1 MTPFTNSAMRLSS
14 KAWRLTALAGAL
26 AFAALGL
33 SACFQTEPGGGTESS
48 DGIRLTGR
56 VVGTDLNPV
65 AGVVVRLTSSGLTDT
80 TDALGRYVLTGDAG
94 KTDGEAFV
102 LDTLR
107 YFKNGQS
114 LARVSVLQWV
124 DTLPDVQ
131 LIQRDISGLL
141 NATGHE
147 VARVEAV
154 LTGDGIDSANPVIAE
169 FYHNT
174 ISGNYSGFLYFAPT
188 AYTAHYAVSIKVYG
202 PGNKMI
208 GQSVAVPFNSFAGN
222 ITVPEFSAGNSKPS
236 AFAGTDTAVALS
248 ALVQLRGPAVDSFGG
263 AITKWEW
270 SIDGAPFVET
280 SSGDTS
286 FSRPSHGA
294 YPCILRI
301 TDNDGNQAVDTVFTA
316 FTEVGT
322 AWTTRTSGVTASLTG
337 ITWTGTQFVAV
348 GSSNTIL
355 TSPDGIAWTVRR
367 IDTTTTNI
375 SLNGVVWTGQKLIA
389 VTNGGGTQPRYFSST
404 DGITWSTNLL
414 PYIGASGAQLVS
426 VADST
431 LFIASQSSTSRFITR
446 SEDHGATWYTDTLPR
461 GLVGTDGP
469 GGIWTFTRHSGRL
482 VGVGMNGLTASSSG
496 NGVWTRHTST
506 ESFPRPHGGVYD
518 YTMTSVVSAGS
529 HVVAVGF
536 AGHVMRS
543 ADGINWPTPRVA
555 AGIPNQAAGSSTGDL
570 HGVVW
575 TGNALVAV
583 GNGTTVLSA
592 DGGVNWAKIPA
603 AAGNF
608 RSIAWN
614 GTRMVAVGSSGTII
628 STP

>member
-1 MTPFTNSAMRLSS
+1 MTHAENSTINRRWD
-14 KAWRLTALAGAL
+14 KRRLTV
-26 AFAALGL
+26 FAALATLAMLGF

-56 VVGTDLNPV
+56 VIGTDLNPV
-65 AGVVVRLTSSGLTDT
+65 AGVAVTLASSGLTDT
-80 TDALGRYVLTGDAG
+80 TDALGRYVLIGAANTAD
-94 KTDGEAFV
+94 DGAFV

-124 DTLPDVQ
+124 DSLPDVQ

-147 VARVEAV
+147 VVRVEAV
-154 LTGDGIDSANPVIAE
+154 LTGDGIDSTDPVVTE

-188 AYTAHYAVSIKVYG
+188 AYTAHYVVSIKVYG
-202 PGNKMI
+202 PGNNLI

-222 ITVPEFSAGNSKPS
+222 ITVPAFSAGNSKPL
-236 AFAGTDTAVALS
+236 AFAGTDTAVALN
-248 ALVQLRGPAVDSFGG
+248 ALVQLRGAAVDSFGG
-263 AITKWEW
+263 AIAKWEW
-270 SIDGAPFVET
+270 SIDGAPFVQT
-280 SSGDTS
+280 STGDTS

-294 YPCILRI
+294 YPCILRV

-316 FTEVGT
+316 FTDVGT
-322 AWTTRTSGVTASLTG
+322 AWVTRNSGVTALLTG
-337 ITWTGTQFVAV
+337 VTWTGTQFVAV
-348 GSSNTIL
+348 GSSNTVL

-367 IDTTTTNI
+367 IDTTANLP
-375 SLNGVVWTGQKLIA
+375 LNGVVWTGQKLIA
-389 VTNGGGTQPRYFSST
+389 VIAGGSSQPRYFSST
-404 DGITWSTNLL
+404 DGITWSTNVL
-414 PYIGASGAQLVS
+414 PSLGPSGMSLVS

-431 LFIASQSSTSRFITR
+431 LFVASQSSTSRNITW
-446 SEDHGATWYTDTLPR
+446 SQDHGATWHTDTLPR
-461 GLVGTDGP
+461 SLVSTDGP
-469 GGIWTFTRHSGRL
+469 GGVWTFTRHGGRL
-482 VGVGMNGLTASSSG
+482 VGVGMNGFTASSPG
-496 NGVWTRHTST
+496 DGIWTRHTTT
-506 ESFPRPHGGVYD
+506 ESFPRPDGGVYD

-529 HVVAVGF
+529 HVVAVGY

-543 ADGINWPTPRVA
+543 ADGINWPTPRIA
-555 AGIPNQAAGSSTGDL
+555 AAIPNQAVGSSAGDL

-575 TGNALVAV
+575 TGNALIAV

-592 DGGVNWAKIPA
+592 DGGVNWAKVPA
-603 AAGNF
+603 AAGTF

-614 GTRMVAVGSSGTII
+614 GSRMVAVGSSGAII